1 MLNRNDVPMLPK
13 IEVPAELRALAAK
26 SIDQVEQAFGLF
38 FTAANK
44 SLREMPNTAT
54 QIPTPA
60 LSLSE
65 QNMKAAFDHARRLA
79 QTTDLQQAMQL
90 QSEFMKE
97 LLASAQKQMQQM
109 SSTTA
114 AKEEHLAEENRKA
127 PSAGSIRG

>member
-1 MLNRNDVPMLPK
+1 MLPK

-26 SIDQVEQAFGLF
+26 SIDHVEQAFGLF

-54 QIPTPA
+54 QIPTQA

-114 AKEEHLAEENRKA
+114 GKDK
-127 PSAGSIRG
+127 I

>member
-1 MLNRNDVPMLPK
+1 MLPK
-13 IEVPAELRALAAK
+13 IEVPAELRASAVK

-44 SLREMPNTAT
+44 SLREMPNPAT
-54 QIPTPA
+54 HISTQA

-79 QTTDLQQAMQL
+79 QTIDVQQAMQL
-90 QSEFMKE
+90 HSEFMKE
-97 LLASAQKQMQQM
+97 LLANAQKQMQQL

-114 AKEEHLAEENRKA
+114 AKDKT
-127 PSAGSIRG
+127 